1 MSDRMT
7 QQDSQDQ
14 GNQDNTVPL
23 KLGRLHYAWI
33 VAATGS
39 VAMFCGLGLGRFAF
53 GMLLPSMSSSL
64 GLNYTQSGI
73 LGFTNLIGY
82 LVLERL
88 RRQASSSLL
97 SLCSVWLLPPV
108 FQYFAHSMY

>member
-1 MSDRMT
+1 MPDGMT
-7 QQDSQDQ
+7 QHDNQ
-14 GNQDNTVPL
+14 NQDTSDSPAPL

-53 GMLLPSMSSSL
+53 GMLLPSMSTSL

-82 LVLERL
+82 LVAVLLSPLVLPRL
-88 RRQASSSLL
+88 GTRNTATVSLL
-97 SLCSVWLLPPV
+97 LIAVIRS
-108 FQYFAHSMY
+108 